1 MNRIKCGD
9 VITLSDK
16 NEYAVTG
23 ITNYQDNEYL
33 YLIDI
38 NNNRNIKFVLL
49 SDTKVV
55 VLNPK
60 EDWNLISI
68 LLPRFLD
75 SVKDLINF
83 DEFE

>member
-49 SDTKVV
+49 NDTKVV